1 MTVEYQI
8 FYWRDIPAQ
17 VRVRSEDKKVSRPL
31 AHRFQVAI
39 DEAAMQS
46 GATESG
52 AYLEEW
58 RTSEWQTRDGE
69 LESVADGLVAELEAR
84 YSGAVVRDLVKQG
97 GYESAAAQ

>member
-17 VRVRSEDKKVSRPL
+17 VRVRGEGKKVSRPL
-31 AHRFQVAI
+31 PHRFQVAI
-39 DEAAMQS
+39 DDAAMRS

-58 RTSEWQTRDGE
+58 RTSQWEPRDGE
-69 LESVADGLVAELEAR
+69 LEAVAEALVAEIEAR
-84 YSGAVVRDLVKQG
+84 YSSAVMRDLIKQG
-97 GYESAAAQ
+97 GYESAAAS

>member
-17 VRVRSEDKKVSRPL
+17 VRVRGEGKKVSRPL
-31 AHRFQVAI
+31 SHRFQVAI

-58 RTSEWQTRDGE
+58 RTSEWQPRDGD
-69 LESVADGLVAELEAR
+69 LEAVAEALVAEIEAQ
-84 YSGAVVRDLVKQG
+84 YSGAVVRELIKQG
-97 GYESAAAQ
+97 GYESAGAD

>member
-17 VRVRSEDKKVSRPL
+17 VRLRAAGKKVSRPL

-39 DEAAMQS
+39 DDAAMQS

-58 RTSEWQTRDGE
+58 RTSDWQARDGE
-69 LESVADGLVAELEAR
+69 LDELADVLVAEIEAK
-84 YSGAVVRDLVKQG
+84 YSNAVVRDLIKQG
-97 GYESAAAQ
+97 GYESAAEQ